1 MKQLHNASRMHQFS
15 MNATKLISV
24 KSGSFFSMLVLS
36 GVLLLGGCK
45 KEAANQ
51 SVNDTQQTSA
61 MANTDQEVLTYYTG
75 LDKSTMWE
83 LQQARAATAKDRNI
97 KNAIADGYA
106 DISVVVPNMGF
117 HYMKSAYV
125 DGTFDIRHP
134 EILVYNR
141 NEDGSIDLVAVEYA
155 VPIPLTP
162 TVAPEGFTGTADVWD
177 RNTGFN
183 LWLLHAWVWKN
194 NSLGVFNPTN
204 PAVHLH

>member
-83 LQQARAATAKDRNI
+83 LQQARAATAKYRNI
-97 KNAIADGYA
+97 KNAIADG
-106 DISVVVPNMGF
+106 
-117 HYMKSAYV
+117 
-125 DGTFDIRHP
+125 
-134 EILVYNR
+134 
-141 NEDGSIDLVAVEYA
+141 
-155 VPIPLTP
+155 
-162 TVAPEGFTGTADVWD
+162 
-177 RNTGFN
+177 
-183 LWLLHAWVWKN
+183 
-194 NSLGVFNPTN
+194 
-204 PAVHLH
+204 